1 MNIRIRFQV
10 IICII
15 LIYSF
20 CACNHRQLSQ
30 KYMHNSNMGMGDMKD
45 EYHIR
50 FVRKGGSDRNWNAR
64 VVFDKKEDVDVLYTI
79 FKNIRKY
86 VRK

>member
-1 MNIRIRFQV
+1 
-10 IICII
+10 
-15 LIYSF
+15 
-20 CACNHRQLSQ
+20 
-30 KYMHNSNMGMGDMKD
+30 MGDMKD